1 MYFEIKK
8 ITSDNVVDFAAEEL
22 KKYLRMMM
30 PRCGDVSI
38 KYDPL
43 ANDGFRLGVMSEF
56 GLDTSDAEDI
66 TLDDIIY
73 IDTDEKG
80 GIIAGSNVR
89 SVLLA
94 VYRFLRENGCRWLY
108 PGSDGD
114 CIPIKE
120 LEPIKYRKLADCR
133 YRGWCNEGAEF
144 QQCMLEAIDIAPKLG
159 MNVFM
164 LEFDNPKAY
173 YNNYYDHLHNEA
185 NRDPEPVSAEMTL
198 QWKRECEA
206 EIKKRGLIYQ
216 DMGHGWTADPI
227 GIDSS
232 DGWAGID
239 ESKLSEESRSMIAM
253 IGGERKL
260 FCGSPLTTQLC
271 MSNHKASH
279 LVAKAV
285 ADYGEVNTCVDYIH
299 VWLADFVNNH
309 CECEECR
316 KMMPWDWYITLLNE
330 IDEEMTARG
339 LGSKVVFACYTEML
353 YVSDKV
359 KLKNPDRFSLLVAP
373 ISRSYYEAI
382 PEKPKHIEPAPYTLN
397 KLIMPPDIDTYLLQ
411 TRRQVETYKVT
422 NTMVYEYHFCFNQYF
437 NPGNMDYARMLYKD
451 VKAYKINGMKG
462 IIQDGTQR
470 NYYPNTFLLYVY
482 AETLFDT
489 SVDFDTMVEDYYSHA
504 YGEVWRDVVELFE
517 RIGGIVPVK
526 FMCGK
531 ASLDKKISRV
541 YDPSMEKP
549 LLSLSEECE
558 RYIAFA
564 KENKVKKQR
573 YRSETVSFKLLE
585 NYLIFWSGLSK
596 ILAVKCTGEDE
607 IGASVAFHDFFDGFC
622 KCEPEFERFCD
633 HLGLAYAYADR
644 YFHKFRKDI
653 PIEDLKKNDKKA
665 EYVGGIIQE

>member
-1 MYFEIKK
+1 MYNFSGGAHMYVVNK
-8 ITSDNVVDFAAEEL
+8 ISSFSAVDYAAEEL
-22 KKYLRMMM
+22 RKYLRMMM
-30 PRCGDVSI
+30 PECGNIDI
-38 KYDPL
+38 KYDPE
-43 ANDGFRLGVMSEF
+43 AKDGFRLGLMQDF
-56 GLDTSDAEDI
+56 GLDISDAEEPD
-66 TLDDIIY
+66 LDDILY
-73 IDTDEKG
+73 IDCDDKG
-80 GIIAGSNVR
+80 GIIAGDNPR

-94 VYRFLRENGCRWLY
+94 VYEYLRQNGCRWLM
-108 PGSDGD
+108 PGVDGEF
-114 CIPIKE
+114 IPMQDIVAV
-120 LEPIKYRKLADCR
+120 KYRHKPSCR
-133 YRGWCNEGAEF
+133 YRGQCNEGAEY
-144 QQCMLEAIDIAPKLG
+144 QSDMMDAIEFTPKVG

-164 LEFDNPKAY
+164 LEFFVPAGYYRQY
-173 YNNYYDHLHNEA
+173 YNHKHNEM
-185 NRDPEPVSAEMTL
+185 NRNPEPVSENQIL
-198 QWKRECEA
+198 QWKRQCES
-206 EIKKRGLIYQ
+206 EINKRGLMFHDI
-216 DMGHGWTADPI
+216 GHGWTCKPF
-227 GIDSS
+227 GINT
-232 DGWAGID
+232 
-239 ESKLSEESRSMIAM
+239 AM
-253 IGGERKL
+253 KSGDQAQQDLNNASLTDKQKSYLALVNGERKL
-260 FCGSPLTTQLC
+260 WKGYPNWTQFC
-271 MSNHKASH
+271 MSNEEGRHRVAEYVAEYAESH
-279 LVAKAV
+279 S
-285 ADYGEVNTCVDYIH
+285 NSDYIH

-517 RIGGIVPVK
+517 RIG
-526 FMCGK
+526 
-531 ASLDKKISRV
+531 
-541 YDPSMEKP
+541 
-549 LLSLSEECE
+549 
-558 RYIAFA
+558 
-564 KENKVKKQR
+564 
-573 YRSETVSFKLLE
+573 
-585 NYLIFWSGLSK
+585 
-596 ILAVKCTGEDE
+596 
-607 IGASVAFHDFFDGFC
+607 
-622 KCEPEFERFCD
+622 
-633 HLGLAYAYADR
+633 
-644 YFHKFRKDI
+644 
-653 PIEDLKKNDKKA
+653 
-665 EYVGGIIQE
+665 